1 MGFLGSTDP
10 DLFPAKIEITGYPRH
25 HIQGSGGA
33 PIKNN
38 LSHLQSI
45 KPLFQTVYLFAM
57 KKFLLFA
64 FAAVMLGFAGCN
76 DDENKDNIPPT
87 LREYEAPVFMYGK
100 TREEVK
106 ASPTAEHRKPRCI
119 SKARASLKSTYIYS
133 KTTKYIPADRYF
145 QTCTST
151 TCTPTSRS
159 CTSTSNT
166 VRDKECTYMKAKTNR

>member
-10 DLFPAKIEITGYPRH
+10 DLFPTKIEITGYPRH

-64 FAAVMLGFAGCN
+64 FAAVMYEG
-76 DDENKDNIPPT
+76 ENETYI
-87 LREYEAPVFMYGK
+87 EA
-100 TREEVK
+100 
-106 ASPTAEHRKPRCI
+106 SAENSGSILYDKEIRDKPRT
-119 SKARASLKSTYIYS
+119 RR
-133 KTTKYIPADRYF
+133 TKR
-145 QTCTST
+145 
-151 TCTPTSRS
+151 
-159 CTSTSNT
+159 N
-166 VRDKECTYMKAKTNR
+166 V

>member
-10 DLFPAKIEITGYPRH
+10 DLFPTKIEITGYPRP

-38 LSHLQSI
+38 LSHLQST

-106 ASPTAEHRKPRCI
+106 ASVPYAY
-119 SKARASLKSTYIYS
+119 SGASETSLYFEGKGIVKEYIYIRRRQS
-133 KTTKYIPADRYF
+133 IFLRIDTFRPLHRRPAHLPVAAIHLPRIPSGTK
-145 QTCTST
+145 
-151 TCTPTSRS
+151 
-159 CTSTSNT
+159 N
-166 VRDKECTYMKAKTNR
+166 VRI

>member
-1 MGFLGSTDP
+1 
-10 DLFPAKIEITGYPRH
+10 
-25 HIQGSGGA
+25 
-33 PIKNN
+33 
-38 LSHLQSI
+38 
-45 KPLFQTVYLFAM
+45 M

-106 ASPTAEHRKPRCI
+106 ASVPYAY
-119 SKARASLKSTYIYS
+119 SGASETSLYFEGKGIVKEYIYIFEDD
-133 KTTKYIPADRYF
+133 KVYPADRYF
-145 QTCTST
+145 STLHST
-151 TCTPTSRS
+151 TCTPTCRS
-159 CTSTSNT
+159 YTFTSNT

>member
-1 MGFLGSTDP
+1 
-10 DLFPAKIEITGYPRH
+10 
-25 HIQGSGGA
+25 
-33 PIKNN
+33 
-38 LSHLQSI
+38 
-45 KPLFQTVYLFAM
+45 M

-76 DDENKDNIPPT
+76 DDENKDNTPPT

-106 ASPTAEHRKPRCI
+106 ASVPYAY
-119 SKARASLKSTYIYS
+119 SGASETSLYFEGKGIVKEYIYIFEDNKVYS
-133 KTTKYIPADRYF
+133 CGSIYF